1 MFKDGEVSSKFN
13 NKKTAKFAKSSIVAM
28 IFEIYY
34 QKVKLKLMKSFDATK
49 KIAVGY
55 MFLKALYL
63 PPKRG

>member
-1 MFKDGEVSSKFN
+1 MFKDEEVSSKFN

-49 KIAVGY
+49 KNDVGY

>member
-1 MFKDGEVSSKFN
+1 MFKDEEVSSKFS
-13 NKKTAKFAKSSIVAM
+13 NKKTEKNEKYSIVAM
-28 IFEIYY
+28 VFEIYY

-49 KIAVGY
+49 KFAVGY